1 MRIHV
6 AIAGVVSRWDDL
18 EPWTG
23 FRHVQVTPIQG
34 PTNAGATL
42 APEYTAAPMAG
53 TGDALTTR
61 HSAGD
66 ELEGNRSTVVHGRDQ
81 VFEKTEAV
89 VHTVEQVV
97 QSAVGG
103 VGHVAH
109 VAADKA
115 KHLLGLDHSKK

>member
-1 MRIHV
+1 M
-6 AIAGVVSRWDDL
+6 
-18 EPWTG
+18 
-23 FRHVQVTPIQG
+23 QVTPIQG

-42 APEYTAAPMAG
+42 APEYTAAPTAG

-66 ELEGNRSTVVHGRDQ
+66 ELEGNRATVVHGRDQ

-115 KHLLGLDHSKK
+115 KHLLGVSETCVVVFACG